1 MCGQDGVMPITRPS
15 PEAMEH
21 NERKAKAPSIDV
33 DDARTVNPRSQK
45 KAFAKAML
53 EVTPVRQ
60 LIDLGKP
67 IRLYRNLL
75 NRCLPSWIKFQGV
88 YASFEEAQ
96 ANAPKGVRSGYDHE
110 EIATAY
116 GGQTFLPSDYP
127 ALFWLREAMHCGA
140 RVFDFGGS
148 VGVSFY
154 SWQKYFQYPDNIQW
168 LVHDLPMV
176 NQAGQRLALEKQE
189 GRLHFTSRFED
200 ADGFDFMLTSGCLQ
214 YVETPV
220 SDFLRK
226 LNRLPRHL
234 LINRV
239 PLHSSRHCVTLQNI
253 RWMVSPYQV
262 FLRDQ
267 FIASLEALG
276 YELID
281 SWSDPDHTCWIPF
294 YPEYSVE
301 AYSGLYFRRK
311 SSAAGPSSL

>member
-1 MCGQDGVMPITRPS
+1 MSREDGIMPITRCSHEPT
-15 PEAMEH
+15 EQ
-21 NERKAKAPSIDV
+21 NERKAAAPLIGASIDV
-33 DDARTVNPRSQK
+33 DDARTVNPRAQK
-45 KAFAKAML
+45 KAFAKAIL
-53 EVTPVRQ
+53 EITPVRQ

-67 IRLYRNLL
+67 VRFYRNVL

-110 EIATAY
+110 EIAAAY
-116 GGQTFLPSDYP
+116 EGQTFLPSDYP
-127 ALFWLREAMHCGA
+127 ALFWLREALHPGA

-154 SWQKYFQYPDNIQW
+154 AWQKYFQYPDNIRW
-168 LVHDLPMV
+168 LVHDLPKV
-176 NQAGQRLALEKQE
+176 NQAGQRLALEKKE
-189 GRLHFTSRFED
+189 DRLHFTSRFED
-200 ADGFDFMLTSGCLQ
+200 ADGCDFILTSGSLQ
-214 YVETPV
+214 YIETPV

-226 LNRLPRHL
+226 LNRLP
-234 LINRV
+234 
-239 PLHSSRHCVTLQNI
+239 PHCVTLQNI

-262 FLRDQ
+262 FLRDR

-301 AYSGLYFRRK
+301 AYSGLYFRRQE
-311 SSAAGPSSL
+311 